1 MTPTEPHISD
11 GLLAA
16 LVDGDVAGEEE
27 RLALEHMSRCRAC
40 LAAYTDVVRLVGE
53 WRRESRPAVP
63 VARRLETSRWTPTRR
78 FLLAACLPLLVA
90 AGAWLTLTRTG
101 SPPPVAGTGPDR
113 LGELLVAAS
122 HSGMVLPGTGDAA
135 WNPPVATRS
144 GAGAP
149 AGDIDPDAEQDPVRR
164 IAALLTLNQLN
175 LAGFVLKSERD
186 AVAGD
191 PDLLVLSGIY
201 AFRDGRPRDAEQE
214 LRRALAADPDDP
226 VARFN
231 LAWVFL
237 QEGRSGEATT
247 LLEGLQAESGHP
259 LVAERAR
266 RELAKLRGAGRDG

>member
-1 MTPTEPHISD
+1 MPPTEPHISD

-16 LVDGDVAGEEE
+16 LVDGDIAGEEE
-27 RLALEHMSRCRAC
+27 RRALQHMSRCRSC

-63 VARRLETSRWTPTRR
+63 VARPAETFSWTRSRRV
-78 FLLAACLPLLVA
+78 LLAACLPLLVA
-90 AGAWLTLTRTG
+90 AGAWLTLNRTG

-113 LGELLVAAS
+113 LGELLIAAS
-122 HSGMVLPGTGDAA
+122 HSGMILPGTGDAA

-144 GAGAP
+144 GGGAP
-149 AGDIDPDAEQDPVRR
+149 AEDLDPDAEPDPVRR
-164 IAALLTLNQLN
+164 ISALLTLNQLN

-191 PDLLVLSGIY
+191 PELMVLSGIY
-201 AFRDGRPRDAEQE
+201 AYRDGRPRDAEQD

-237 QEGRSGEATT
+237 QEGRTGEATE
-247 LLEGLQAESGHP
+247 LLKNLRAENGHP

-266 RELAKLRGAGRDG
+266 RELEILRGGAVD